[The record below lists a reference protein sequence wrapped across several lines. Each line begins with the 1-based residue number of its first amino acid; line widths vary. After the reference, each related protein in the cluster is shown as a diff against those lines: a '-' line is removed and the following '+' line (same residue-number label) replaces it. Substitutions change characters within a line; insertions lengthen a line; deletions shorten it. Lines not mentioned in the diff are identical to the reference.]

1 MRVGAGGKTRGRE
14 RGSICEHA
22 VGRDRRAS
30 GSLHTSYRRRVAD
43 WEPRFAQLSF
53 VLLCTLCTIILLR
66 WNEGG
71 VAYSRVGA
79 DAEGRRGAA

>member
-1 MRVGAGGKTRGRE
+1 
-14 RGSICEHA
+14 
-22 VGRDRRAS
+22 
-30 GSLHTSYRRRVAD
+30 L
-43 WEPRFAQLSF
+43 EPLFAQLSF

-79 DAEGRRGAA
+79 DVEGRRGAA